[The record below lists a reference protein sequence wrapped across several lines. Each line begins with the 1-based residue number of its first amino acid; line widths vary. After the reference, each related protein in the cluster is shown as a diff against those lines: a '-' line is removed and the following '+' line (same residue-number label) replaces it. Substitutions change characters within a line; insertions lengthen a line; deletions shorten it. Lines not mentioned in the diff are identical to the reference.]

1 MHIFPDVYRDMCS
14 FENLYRAYTKARR
27 LRKGR
32 KAVMVFDDHREQNL
46 GMLSYQLRM
55 GVYHHGAYRE
65 FIINDSKKRR
75 IRAAPFRDRVVHH
88 AVVAAIEPLF
98 EKRFIYDSYVC
109 RKDKGTHAAVKRLRK
124 FMYSVTDGYE
134 REAYFLK
141 LDVSK
146 YFQNIDHEVL
156 YALVC
161 RVVKDADTCSLLHAI
176 IDSSVDSVVG
186 GRKKGIP
193 IGNLTS
199 QLFANIYLNEL
210 DHYVKERLYCRY
222 YVRYMDDIVIC
233 AADKSELERLR
244 ISIELFL
251 RETLLLIIHPHK
263 VLINPIASGVPFL
276 GYVLFPHYTRLRSST
291 VRRCRIR
298 IRKQC
303 ALVQRGK
310 LSPDSFSSSRASWF
324 GYAQHADAW
333 KISQRLW
340 HTPARGIETGK
351 KISSPPNT

>member
-1 MHIFPDVYRDMCS
+1 MRIFSDVYRDMCS

-27 LRKGR
+27 LRKNR
-32 KAVMVFDDHREQNL
+32 KAVLFFDAVREQNL
-46 GMLSYQLRM
+46 GMLSYQLHT
-55 GVYHHGAYRE
+55 GVYRHGAYRE

-98 EKRFIYDSYVC
+98 EKRFIHDSYVC
-109 RKDKGTHAAVKRLRK
+109 RKHKGSHAAVKRLRT
-124 FMYSVTDGYE
+124 FMYSVTDGYTH
-134 REAYFLK
+134 EAYFLK

-146 YFQNIDHEVL
+146 YFQNIDHTL
-156 YALVC
+156 LSDLIC
-161 RVVKDADTCSLLHAI
+161 RVVNDAGMCALLAVI
-176 IDSSVDSVVG
+176 INSSSDSVIA
-186 GRKKGIP
+186 GRAKGIP

-222 YVRYMDDIVIC
+222 YVRYMDDMVIC

-244 ISIELFL
+244 VSIEFFL

-263 VLINPIASGVPFL
+263 VLIQSVASGVPFL

-291 VRRCRIR
+291 VRRCRVR
-298 IRKQC
+298 IKKQR

-310 LSPDSFSSSRASWF
+310 LSPDSFSSSQASWF
-324 GYAQHADAW
+324 GYAKHANAW
-333 KISQRLW
+333 KVSRRVWERIRK
-340 HTPARGIETGK
+340 T
-351 KISSPPNT
+351 